1 VVDPV
6 ADEKLTRTVNGLYR
20 SRSATFGNARAMRQ
34 LFESVVER
42 QAQRLASPTEAAD
55 LQRILPEDVPEE
67 RLGPVEDVDG
77 LLRELDALV
86 GLDRVKREVRQ
97 LVDLVRYN
105 EVRVREGRDPIPVS
119 LHMVFTGNPGTGKTT
134 VARLVGRILVGLGL
148 LRRGQ
153 TVEVD
158 RADLVG
164 GFVGETAIKT
174 AEVVASALDGVL
186 FLDEAYSL
194 AKSSGQGADYGAE
207 AIDTLLK
214 AMEDNRGRLAVIAAG
229 YTAPMREFIDANPGL
244 RSRFTRYVEFDDY
257 DPVALRQILDAL
269 FVGHQLSVTP
279 EADAALTSLIADL
292 YRRRDANFG
301 NGRAIRELFET
312 IVQRQAQRLAIERPD
327 DSTAWEQITAADLP
341 DDRPAVVDDVDA
353 LLGELDAM
361 IGLADVKQEIRKL
374 VNLVRLN
381 ERRVREGQQPIPVS
395 MHLVFAGNPGTGK
408 TTVARLVGKI
418 FAGLGLLRR
427 GQVIE
432 TDRAGLVAGYVG
444 QTAIKTRD
452 VVKAALD
459 GVLFIDEA
467 YTLAQGAGSGHDFG
481 AEAIDTLLKAMEDDR
496 ERLAVIV
503 AGYTELMARFIA
515 ANPGLKSRFTRTI
528 QFADYSPE
536 ELTEIFTA
544 LAVSSGMELSA
555 EASVVA
561 REMFARLSIG
571 SAEDFG
577 NGRLARTQ
585 FERAV
590 ERQAERLATDLEGST
605 RLILAEDIPTGG

>member
-1 VVDPV
+1 
-6 ADEKLTRTVNGLYR
+6 
-20 SRSATFGNARAMRQ
+20 
-34 LFESVVER
+34 
-42 QAQRLASPTEAAD
+42 
-55 LQRILPEDVPEE
+55 
-67 RLGPVEDVDG
+67 
-77 LLRELDALV
+77 
-86 GLDRVKREVRQ
+86 
-97 LVDLVRYN
+97 
-105 EVRVREGRDPIPVS
+105 
-119 LHMVFTGNPGTGKTT
+119 
-134 VARLVGRILVGLGL
+134 
-148 LRRGQ
+148 
-153 TVEVD
+153 
-158 RADLVG
+158 
-164 GFVGETAIKT
+164 
-174 AEVVASALDGVL
+174 
-186 FLDEAYSL
+186 
-194 AKSSGQGADYGAE
+194 
-207 AIDTLLK
+207 
-214 AMEDNRGRLAVIAAG
+214 
-229 YTAPMREFIDANPGL
+229 
-244 RSRFTRYVEFDDY
+244 
-257 DPVALRQILDAL
+257 
-269 FVGHQLSVTP
+269 
-279 EADAALTSLIADL
+279 
-292 YRRRDANFG
+292 
-301 NGRAIRELFET
+301 
-312 IVQRQAQRLAIERPD
+312 
-327 DSTAWEQITAADLP
+327 
-341 DDRPAVVDDVDA
+341 VVDDVDA